1 MLEAKIWDRQSP
13 LNRVA
18 ARKILDNNPSWAD
31 EDAVIFVVYDTQS
44 PDRILRIEDL
54 RIIRANGNYGSEIS
68 DEQVIESYIRSAN
81 NPADTAMSSYELA
94 VMEALAVIYEQ
105 NLEILNR

>member
-13 LNRVA
+13 LNGVS
-18 ARKILDNNPSWAD
+18 ARKILDNNPNWAD
-31 EDAVIFVVYDTQS
+31 ENAVIFVVYDTQS

-68 DEQVIESYIRSAN
+68 DEQVIESYISSAN
-81 NPADTAMSSYELA
+81 HPADTGISSYELA